1 MVYTTHGNGL
11 FIGLATLYS
20 VVFVIIWVFTV
31 TWDLSAP
38 SMTEEFTSDIFL
50 IGLGL
55 VAVILSII
63 SWQGWARSGNLCCS
77 HSSKQDPPSGT
88 IDDWRLST
96 HCREHQTMWMVT
108 TKEGLGPSILYLN
121 YFFLHRIRRKL
132 NLKIQTKKV
141 CTFTSLQN
149 QLTSHMEFVIVLLNS
164 DCSIC
169 VCDRSKSSSL
179 KGGQPRNVTGVGILD
194 MYRARLYGCFLAIHI
209 DHLHQQMV

>member
-1 MVYTTHGNGL
+1 
-11 FIGLATLYS
+11 
-20 VVFVIIWVFTV
+20 
-31 TWDLSAP
+31 
-38 SMTEEFTSDIFL
+38 
-50 IGLGL
+50 
-55 VAVILSII
+55 
-63 SWQGWARSGNLCCS
+63 
-77 HSSKQDPPSGT
+77 
-88 IDDWRLST
+88 
-96 HCREHQTMWMVT
+96 MVT

-194 MYRARLYGCFLAIHI
+194 VQSEIIWLLLSNSYRPPTPADGVVGLW
-209 DHLHQQMV
+209 MS

>member
-1 MVYTTHGNGL
+1 MGTVYLLGL
-11 FIGLATLYS
+11 PHY
-20 VVFVIIWVFTV
+20 
-31 TWDLSAP
+31 
-38 SMTEEFTSDIFL
+38 IFL
-50 IGLGL
+50 HCDLWPKRAQHDWGIHLKYFPDRFRSSGSD
-55 VAVILSII
+55 SIY
-63 SWQGWARSGNLCCS
+63 
-77 HSSKQDPPSGT
+77 
-88 IDDWRLST
+88 
-96 HCREHQTMWMVT
+96 HQLT
-108 TKEGLGPSILYLN
+108 GLGPLGQFVLLTQFEAGSPFWHNWWLKAFDALQGASNHVNGYHQRGLGSEHSVFAL
-121 YFFLHRIRRKL
+121 FFLHRIRRKL

-194 MYRARLYGCFLAIHI
+194 MYRARFYGCFLAIHI